1 MTTGETVQ
9 DLIYEWLFAH
19 YPDGPRWIDPDFDAY
34 RNVPIEIGMI
44 SAFDA
49 IESNMSNGGWAQVLW
64 NCYGCWREMISIA
77 KQGYALIEATD
88 QVLALDELQRICE
101 LNAGDCAAAMSVED
115 GTTRNFGE
123 FTARSYGVTGLDWQ
137 ARFYDQSGIYEKRL
151 AWLANNEH
159 AVRRAVGFKAS

>member
-1 MTTGETVQ
+1 
-9 DLIYEWLFAH
+9 
-19 YPDGPRWIDPDFDAY
+19 
-34 RNVPIEIGMI
+34 
-44 SAFDA
+44 
-49 IESNMSNGGWAQVLW
+49 
-64 NCYGCWREMISIA
+64 MISIA

-137 ARFYDQSGIYEKRL
+137 ARFYDRSGIYEKRL